1 MCICIWM
8 ARVGYL
14 NAKTLSAEVPFN
26 THGAMTKP
34 RGRRTQASA
43 SLRLQITLWVIGTHL
58 SPHQHTCA
66 HLRMSEIPRRRWPC
80 ASSVALK
87 APEGSLFALGFGRGA
102 VGRCRVNLT
111 HESVDLRF
119 GELLEALLN
128 DGILIVAQLLGVC
141 SDKIAIMAAGQH
153 NGAEQDRARAERGR
167 GSALTRRLCF
177 GSEKKIGSNN
187 KAAVQVMSLLATR
200 KT

>member
-1 MCICIWM
+1 M
-8 ARVGYL
+8 ALRVISG
-14 NAKTLSAEVPFN
+14 S
-26 THGAMTKP
+26 
-34 RGRRTQASA
+34 
-43 SLRLQITLWVIGTHL
+43 
-58 SPHQHTCA
+58 
-66 HLRMSEIPRRRWPC
+66 
-80 ASSVALK
+80 
-87 APEGSLFALGFGRGA
+87 EGSLFALGFGRGA

>member
-1 MCICIWM
+1 MTSGSIVRTRGLTAVEIDMCICIWNM

-34 RGRRTQASA
+34 RGRRTQARV

-87 APEGSLFALGFGRGA
+87 AHFSPSGLAAAPSAGA
-102 VGRCRVNLT
+102 V
-111 HESVDLRF
+111 
-119 GELLEALLN
+119 
-128 DGILIVAQLLGVC
+128 
-141 SDKIAIMAAGQH
+141 
-153 NGAEQDRARAERGR
+153 
-167 GSALTRRLCF
+167 
-177 GSEKKIGSNN
+177 
-187 KAAVQVMSLLATR
+187 
-200 KT
+200 